1 MKADR
6 KIFKGIEYVQLHEL
20 PLAQQD
26 KLASR
31 YDLFIKIMI
40 EGKVV
45 GQCIQYKDYNF
56 WYENVFRTRITPV
69 KETIVSEV
77 ARDMEHNLALNKY

>member
-6 KIFKGIEYVQLHEL
+6 KIFKGIEYVQLRDL
-20 PLAQQD
+20 PLTQQD
-26 KLASR
+26 KLAMR

-40 EGKVV
+40 DGKVV

-56 WYENVFRTRITPV
+56 WYENVFKNRVTPF

-77 ARDMEHNLALNKY
+77 AIELEADLALK

>member
-1 MKADR
+1 MKANR
-6 KIFKGIEYVQLHEL
+6 KIFKGIEYVQLQEL

-26 KLASR
+26 KLMSR
-31 YDLFIKIMI
+31 NDLFIKIMI

-56 WYENVFRTRITPV
+56 WYENVFRTRLTPV

-77 ARDMEHNLALNKY
+77 AADMEPDLALEKY